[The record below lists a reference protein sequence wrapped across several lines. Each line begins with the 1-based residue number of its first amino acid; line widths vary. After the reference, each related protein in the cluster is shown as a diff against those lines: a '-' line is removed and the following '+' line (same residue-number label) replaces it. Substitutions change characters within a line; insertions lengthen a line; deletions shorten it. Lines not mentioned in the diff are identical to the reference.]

1 MRTFVSLMFAGSFVI
16 GCAEPIHLGYD
27 HGRAFTQT
35 FEMQA
40 DLTRASVVDISYD
53 LYGVEAE
60 AIRLN
65 LRSQATDD
73 QGLGEGGGQA
83 TGVQNPSGSKK

>member
-1 MRTFVSLMFAGSFVI
+1 MRSFVCLMFAGSFAV

-65 LRSQATDD
+65 LRTQATNAEELELAED
-73 QGLGEGGGQA
+73 
-83 TGVQNPSGSKK
+83 